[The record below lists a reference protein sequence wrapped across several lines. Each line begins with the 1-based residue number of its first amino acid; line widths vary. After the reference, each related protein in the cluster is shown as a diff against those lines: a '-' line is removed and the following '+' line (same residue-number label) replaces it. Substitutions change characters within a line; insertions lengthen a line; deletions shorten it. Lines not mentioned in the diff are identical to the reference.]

1 GILAIVVCLVVAVS
15 AAPSPKREKR
25 AIITGAMVASAIGD
39 VVMGLLV
46 VVALAV
52 AVQGAPKREKRFAI
66 IGGLTGK
73 ALLGAIKS
81 GAAKIKGSDVMKNI
95 GNGLLGVI
103 GDLTDAIFERH
114 FESSEEVIEE
124 RLIRFTPKGETTVIV
139 TDMDTG
145 IRVTARG
152 ADMTEATSTGIARL
166 WTELIRRN
174 KIHVAPTAPPPTKG
188 PCHDKHG
195 RYCLNYARYGYCEKG
210 SSFHKFMSENCR
222 ATCSGCTKEHF

>member
-1 GILAIVVCLVVAVS
+1 MPITNRCHHFCPEFTMKFFGILAIVVCLVVAVS

-39 VVMGLLV
+39 VVMGI
-46 VVALAV
+46 AD
-52 AVQGAPKREKRFAI
+52 KI
-66 IGGLTGK
+66 
-73 ALLGAIKS
+73 LGAIF
-81 GAAKIKGSDVMKNI
+81 KG
-95 GNGLLGVI
+95 
-103 GDLTDAIFERH
+103 H
-114 FESSEEVIEE
+114 FEHTDEVIEE